1 MNQPSAP
8 AVAVVVATYNRA
20 ELLPRLLAALA
31 AQRDVPSYEVVVVD
45 DCSPDDTTVV
55 LNGLAARA
63 SFPLTVI
70 RQERNGG
77 PAAARNRGWRATS
90 AQLVAFTDDDCVPQP
105 GWLAALV
112 RALGTADV
120 AQGRTAP
127 DPEQARLHG
136 PFSRTLDVPAM
147 DGFFQTCNI
156 GYRREW
162 LERLGGFDEEFRFPM
177 GEDTDLAWR
186 ALEHGADAVFVDD
199 AVVHHDVRPSSA
211 LVQIRDSA
219 RWESVVLIV
228 RKHPEL
234 RAKLHSKWFWKPAH
248 APALTAFIGL
258 LLALP
263 TGDVRRRALGLAL
276 LAPYAK
282 HRLVD
287 APLPNTPRKERMR
300 LLPAA
305 LAVDLAE
312 VAVLA
317 RASARYKRL
326 VL

>member
-1 MNQPSAP
+1 M
-8 AVAVVVATYNRA
+8 ATYGRA
-20 ELLPRLLAALA
+20 GLLPRLVAALEG
-31 AQRDVPSYEVVVVD
+31 QRGVTPTEVVIVD
-45 DCSPDDTTVV
+45 DCSPDETPTVLHGLQARTTLPLRVV
-55 LNGLAARA
+55 
-63 SFPLTVI
+63 
-70 RQERNGG
+70 RQERNAG
-77 PAAARNRGWRATS
+77 PAAARNRGWRATT
-90 AQLVAFTDDDCVPQP
+90 APLVAFTDDDCVPQP
-105 GWLAALV
+105 DWLASLAGALE
-112 RALGTADV
+112 RADI

-127 DPEQARLHG
+127 DPAQEPLHG
-136 PFSRTLDVPAM
+136 PFSRTLDVPGM

-162 LERLGGFDEEFRFPM
+162 LDRLAGFDEDFRFPM

-186 ALEHGADAVFVDD
+186 ALEQGAEAVFVDS
-199 AVVHHDVRPSSA
+199 ALVHHDVRPSSA
-211 LVQIRDSA
+211 LTQIKDSA

-234 RAKLHSKWFWKPAH
+234 REKLHSRWFWKAAH
-248 APALTAFIGL
+248 APALAALVGLTA
-258 LLALP
+258 ALP
-263 TGDVRRRALGLAL
+263 TGDVRRRAAGVAL
-276 LAPYAK
+276 LAPYVK

-287 APLPNTPRKERMR
+287 APLRNTRRRGRVR

-317 RASARYKRL
+317 RASVRYRRL